1 MRSLM
6 AGLTVWIAFSIN
18 SSRKSHQL
26 RASAECLC
34 VLLKA
39 SHGGLNLDPIDLDE
53 GTIPASI
60 ETDSETP
67 VGSASGRISLCTE
80 KHGKVAEDL
89 WMFLKPGALVLHHAK
104 EIIWFFP
111 FFFLLVVW

>member
-1 MRSLM
+1 M
-6 AGLTVWIAFSIN
+6 
-18 SSRKSHQL
+18 
-26 RASAECLC
+26 
-34 VLLKA
+34 LLKA

-67 VGSASGRISLCTE
+67 VGSASSRISLCTE

-89 WMFLKPGALVLHHAK
+89 
-104 EIIWFFP
+104 
-111 FFFLLVVW
+111 